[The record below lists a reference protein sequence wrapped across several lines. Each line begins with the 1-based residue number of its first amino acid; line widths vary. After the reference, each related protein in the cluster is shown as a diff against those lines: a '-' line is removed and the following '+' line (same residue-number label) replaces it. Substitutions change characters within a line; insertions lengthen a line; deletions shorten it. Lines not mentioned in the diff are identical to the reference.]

1 MYQSTQTKYHCIRFR
16 LRSELIKRLSII
28 VAVVFCL
35 TAPATFAQSAGPFPG
50 NAVDSKTMKIQE
62 RVEELFEEG
71 EYKRAHFIYRNELA
85 PIGDK
90 YAQYMVGYMYL
101 TGTGVQEDPVLASA
115 WYRLA
120 AERSYKEFLNERD
133 QILSLFSDVD
143 LVRSDTLYLELRRQY
158 CDVVLLLDLIRE
170 DLDVVVEQTGSR
182 LAARGSPVMIVDL
195 RSGSSMSADQ
205 YFGQLSKR
213 IEARLKFMAA
223 ELDMPNLNTNPDDI
237 DIAELEEIV
246 GEFVATISDR
256 QVNRQADR

>member
-1 MYQSTQTKYHCIRFR
+1 MYDDTQTKYHGIRFR
-16 LRSELIKRLSII
+16 IRSDLIKSFTLI

-35 TAPATFAQSAGPFPG
+35 TAPAAFAQSAGLYPG
-50 NAVDSKTMKIQE
+50 NAVDSKTLKTQDK
-62 RVEELFEEG
+62 VEALFDQR
-71 EYKRAHFIYRNELA
+71 EYKRAHYIYRNDLA

-120 AERSYKEFLNERD
+120 AERSYNEFLNERD

-158 CDVVLLLDLIRE
+158 SDVVLLLDLVRD
-170 DLDVVVEQTGSR
+170 DLDELVEQTGSR
-182 LAARGSPVMIVDL
+182 TSARGSPVTVFDW

-205 YFGQLSKR
+205 YFGRISKR
-213 IEARLKFMAA
+213 VELRLKFMSKQ
-223 ELDMPNLNTNPDDI
+223 LNMPDMNTDPEKVDI
-237 DIAELEEIV
+237 KELEIIV
-246 GEFVATISDR
+246 SDFVDTISDR
-256 QVNRQADR
+256 PIRP